1 MSYIDSYDHVLVGY
15 MAGLPLYRPLEDIP
29 GPENGF
35 FREDFPCRKD
45 QLVLGGG
52 SGEHEGLVLARPGAA
67 MALYALDSEDFEF
80 PEAERA
86 RLNALIAE
94 APVLVRYGWDGS
106 THRQFKARCKSAALP
121 NPYDRHYGPFDAW
134 LAMGFGEFCYAAMP
148 DLDPDMAKAL
158 RACQIQP
165 PVHVRYSNVLL
176 PPPGLP
182 VYARSGTAFEARLR
196 IFGSERAEH
205 DVEGA

>member
-29 GPENGF
+29 GPENGEY
-35 FREDFPCRKD
+35 RLDFPCRTD
-45 QLVLGGG
+45 Q
-52 SGEHEGLVLARPGAA
+52 LVLARPGAA

-80 PEAERA
+80 PEAERD
-86 RLNALIAE
+86 RLNALIE
-94 APVLVRYGWDGS
+94 AAPILVRYGWNGS

-121 NPYDRHYGPFDAW
+121 NPYHRHYGPFDAW
-134 LAMGFGEFCYAAMP
+134 LAMGFGEFCYAALP
-148 DLDPDMAKAL
+148 DLDPDMVKDL
-158 RACQIQP
+158 RRFQTQP
-165 PVHVRYSNVLL
+165 AVHVRYCNVLL

-196 IFGSERAEH
+196 TVGSVRAQH